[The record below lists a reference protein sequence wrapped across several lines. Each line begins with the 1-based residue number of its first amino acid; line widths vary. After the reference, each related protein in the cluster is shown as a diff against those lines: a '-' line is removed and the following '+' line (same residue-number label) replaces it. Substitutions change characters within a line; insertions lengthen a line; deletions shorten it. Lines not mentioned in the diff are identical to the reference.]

1 MYLVFFWTD
10 ITYID
15 FTDYKLLER
24 TDQIFLAFDSIIPNK
39 YFLSLYGSEF
49 VVLKDFS
56 WISTKHISSHQ
67 SEVTYD
73 RQK

>member
-1 MYLVFFWTD
+1 MHLVFFWTD

-24 TDQIFLAFDSIIPNK
+24 RDQIFLVFDSIPNK
-39 YFLSLYGSEF
+39 YFLRLYDSEF

-56 WISTKHISSHQ
+56 WISTKYISSHQ

>member
-24 TDQIFLAFDSIIPNK
+24 TDQIFLVFDSIIPNK

-49 VVLKDFS
+49 VVLKDFFLD
-56 WISTKHISSHQ
+56 KHKTHIFSP
-67 SEVTYD
+67 
-73 RQK
+73 K

>member
-24 TDQIFLAFDSIIPNK
+24 TDQIFLVFDSIIPNK

-49 VVLKDFS
+49 VVSKDFS